1 MVVNIDSKSPF
12 HSTHKRLS
20 MRCSTFIT
28 PRHWLIALG
37 LPALIAV
44 HGCASAP
51 TPRGKV
57 AERDMEIKEWG
68 QSDVNR
74 MATLSMHANLQS
86 LYVLMD
92 KLYRRNP
99 QEWKKGGFSS
109 REEAIKAVRTT
120 IETGQP
126 WPELM
131 DQRDIDAMSMAL
143 APEFSGDRVA
153 AFTYAT
159 ADMLLT
165 AHGGR
170 TTFYMIHG
178 LDAQAIYNAARNLEI
193 ANWMLSHRKLANG
206 QPMLLTNEITTNDR
220 NLSFEREFGKM
231 IARTDLMADVVT
243 EKYRR
248 AIISYVQGM
257 VGGSL
262 LTFLPV
268 QAIAH

>member
-1 MVVNIDSKSPF
+1 MPYHTARLVHISVCTAALF
-12 HSTHKRLS
+12 ALAACTST
-20 MRCSTFIT
+20 
-28 PRHWLIALG
+28 
-37 LPALIAV
+37 
-44 HGCASAP
+44 P
-51 TPRGKV
+51 TPRGK
-57 AERDMEIKEWG
+57 APDRDMEAKEWG

-74 MATLSMHANLQS
+74 MATLTMHANLQS
-86 LYVLMD
+86 LYVLME

-99 QEWKKGGFSS
+99 QEWRKGGFDS
-109 REEAIKAVRTT
+109 REAAMKAVREA
-120 IETGQP
+120 IDNETP

-131 DQRDIDAMSMAL
+131 DQRDIAGMSMAL
-143 APEFSGDRVA
+143 APEFAGDRVA

-178 LDAQAIYNAARNLEI
+178 LDAQAVYNAARNLEI
-193 ANWMLSHRKLANG
+193 ANWMLSHRRLANG

-248 AIISYVQGM
+248 AVISYVQGM